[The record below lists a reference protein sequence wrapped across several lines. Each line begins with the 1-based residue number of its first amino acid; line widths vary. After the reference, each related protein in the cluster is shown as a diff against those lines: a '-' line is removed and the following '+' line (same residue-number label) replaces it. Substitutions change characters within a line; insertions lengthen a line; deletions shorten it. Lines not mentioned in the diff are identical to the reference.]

1 MSRTTKIISISLPPK
16 IAREF
21 EKTAEIEEK
30 TNSELFR
37 VAFERYMESKNK
49 FIVIPFV
56 SKKEQEDIEKRY
68 SKPEKI
74 ASKTYR
80 MKI

>member
-1 MSRTTKIISISLPPK
+1 MNRTTKIISISLPPK

-21 EKTAEIEEK
+21 EKTAQIEEK

-37 VAFERYMESKNK
+37 AVFERYIKSKNK

-56 SKKEQEDIEKRY
+56 SKKEQEDIEKMY
-68 SKPEKI
+68 DKPEKI
-74 ASKTYR
+74 VSKTY
-80 MKI
+80 KIRV